1 MSEVLPGILARSRR
15 GLCPTCG
22 AALQLKDSE
31 RLVTCGFCGA
41 RSSLER
47 RLRKQ
52 DADVDLPVLGRGEG
66 PEQDTRWLAAALG
79 ESRAEK
85 VTCPGCGDEL
95 EGDLAHEILTCASCG
110 TQSKV
115 ERRMVRP
122 RADAPLAPERRTHA
136 DFELQRRGGSNLKW
150 DVETEQLIWGILHEP
165 DLARQAAYALKFEDW
180 AHINATTVYFLP
192 FLLALAKR
200 SDLRL
205 SGPLCDCVGKLLCQE
220 DARLF
225 APTLEACE
233 PFAQDPHGSSELL
246 HQIGLGNARGMKL
259 LLDAADA
266 AARAGE
272 TDYAA
277 NALWAAHYIIERNYD
292 EHPTISEIMLYRL
305 FYLSPTVMGWIL
317 NVLQSG
323 EGGYV
328 FKDPYALLEFMDD
341 CAFERP
347 ELVSFLATRPCAPDV
362 TTLTE
367 MAERLRSIDAR
378 LSKPAK
384 AAALTALANI
394 ADQAP
399 GEVLA
404 SAVAFMDS
412 WFDDPELREAGT
424 TQLRR
429 YIKAGDGIAPPL
441 VDLIRRRGHSLPEIV
456 QREVHWKEPGNT
468 LLDRTRIPPYYDGEP
483 EPTLTP
489 AVAQALEAYD
499 RAIRRAVNRRDEEW
513 DQASAFWQQAR
524 ELEVDLF
531 GDDDPTGT
539 TPKDA
544 GRDPC

>member
-31 RLVTCGFCGA
+31 RLVTCGFCGTQ
-41 RSSLER
+41 SSLER

-52 DADVDLPVLGRGEG
+52 DADVDLPELGKGEG
-66 PEQDTRWLAAALG
+66 GEQDARWLAASLG

-85 VTCPGCGDEL
+85 VTCPGCGDAF
-95 EGDLAHEILTCASCG
+95 EGNLAHEILTCPSCD
-110 TQSKV
+110 TQCKV
-115 ERRMVRP
+115 ERCMVRP
-122 RADAPLAPERRTHA
+122 WAEAPEAPKRRTRE
-136 DFELQRRGGSNLKW
+136 DFELQRRGGSALKW
-150 DVETEQLIWGILHEP
+150 DVETEQLIWRILNEP
-165 DLARQAAYALKFEDW
+165 DPARQVAYSLKFEDW
-180 AHINATTVYFLP
+180 AFINATTVYFLP

-200 SDLRL
+200 SDLNL
-205 SGPLCDCVGKLLCQE
+205 AGPLCDCVGKLLCQE
-220 DARLF
+220 DGRLY

-233 PFAQDPHGSSELL
+233 AFARDPRGCNELL

-266 AARAGE
+266 AARAGK

-292 EHPTISEIMLYRL
+292 EHPVIAQIMLYRI
-305 FYLSPTVMGWIL
+305 FYLSPTVMGW
-317 NVLQSG
+317 VLHVIQSG

-328 FKDPYALLEFMDD
+328 FTDPYAFLEFMDD

-347 ELVSFLATRPCAPDV
+347 DLVSFLASRPFAPEV

-367 MAERLRSIDAR
+367 LATRLAFVGAR
-378 LSKPAK
+378 LSKA
-384 AAALTALANI
+384 ARSAALTVLTNI
-394 ADQAP
+394 ADEAP

-404 SAVAFMDS
+404 AALAFMDS
-412 WFDDPELREAGT
+412 WLDDPELCPAAT

-429 YIKAGDGIAPPL
+429 YIKRGDGMAAPL
-441 VDLIRRRGHSLPEIV
+441 VDLIRRRGHTLPEIV

-483 EPTLTP
+483 EATLTP
-489 AVAQALEAYD
+489 AVAQALDAYD
-499 RAIRRAVNRRDEEW
+499 RAIRQAVNRRDEER

-524 ELEVDLF
+524 ELDVDLF
-531 GDDDPTGT
+531 GDDDPTAT

-544 GRDPC
+544 RRDPC